1 MQGTRVGE
9 RRSSRSEAARR
20 KRYAAGGAT
29 ERVTVTVHLEDLGV
43 MGVANG
49 RGARYDIGEH
59 SFTCNPEI
67 AFSIAAVD
75 LLFSCLGA
83 AFPPTDH
90 HGSTRLHEIRVATSS
105 IIGPRPPVRYS
116 GSKSAR

>member
-1 MQGTRVGE
+1 
-9 RRSSRSEAARR
+9 
-20 KRYAAGGAT
+20 
-29 ERVTVTVHLEDLGV
+29 
-43 MGVANG
+43 
-49 RGARYDIGEH
+49 
-59 SFTCNPEI
+59 
-67 AFSIAAVD
+67 VD